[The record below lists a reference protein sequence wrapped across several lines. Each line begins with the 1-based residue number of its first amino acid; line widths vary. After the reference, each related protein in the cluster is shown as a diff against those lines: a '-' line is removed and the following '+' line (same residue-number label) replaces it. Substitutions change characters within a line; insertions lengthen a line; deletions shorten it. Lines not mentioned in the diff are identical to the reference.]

1 MSTLFLSILF
11 FVQSNISDPPVYI
24 NEYANLSNKQEELIF
39 INKYKNS
46 KNIDVLAYVVSLKM
60 KQAEYKIFPWSK
72 LKIFNK
78 EKKNIEALIKKYPK
92 NIHLRY
98 MRLVIQENLPKILNY
113 NSSIKED
120 KIFLKNMIKQKDST
134 DYLDTYII
142 KNTSL

>member
-11 FVQSNISDPPVYI
+11 FFQSNISEVPDYI
-24 NEYANLSNKQEELIF
+24 NEYDKLSNKQEELIF
-39 INKYKNS
+39 INKYQNS
-46 KNIDVLAYVVSLKM
+46 KNIDVMAYVVSLKM
-60 KQAEYKIFPWSK
+60 KQAEYKVFPWSK

-78 EKKNIEALIKKYPK
+78 EKKTLESLIKKHPK

-120 KIFLKNMIKQKDST
+120 KFFLKNIMKQKDST

>member
-1 MSTLFLSILF
+1 MITLFLSILF
-11 FVQSNISDPPVYI
+11 FFQSNNIPDYI
-24 NEYANLSNKQEELIF
+24 NEYDTLSSKQEELNF
-39 INKYKNS
+39 INKYKNT
-46 KNIDVLAYVVSLKM
+46 KNIDITAYVVSLRM

-78 EKKNIEALIKKYPK
+78 EKKNLESLIKKHPK

-120 KIFLKNMIKQKDST
+120 KIFLKNMIKQKDTT
-134 DYLDTYII
+134 DYLDAFIV